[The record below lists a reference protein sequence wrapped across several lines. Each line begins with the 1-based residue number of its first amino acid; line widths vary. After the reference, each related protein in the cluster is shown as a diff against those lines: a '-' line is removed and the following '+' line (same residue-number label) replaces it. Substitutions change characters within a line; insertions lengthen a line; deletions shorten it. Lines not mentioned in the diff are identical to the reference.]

1 MNNLL
6 LFTGHIQKIC
16 FPEKSTY
23 RIPASII
30 STITA
35 ITAPQ
40 FTTVQKALLLL
51 AALFIADFI
60 TGIAASC
67 IEFKSNTHQTEGAI
81 KQYAIQSSKLRIS
94 VVKFCAYGM
103 AILISAGI
111 EWAFIAKEFSLHKA
125 LNQMSLTTIVVAFC
139 CIIEAYSI
147 VFENIKRIGF
157 DIILQVKNI
166 AAKGWDLYT
175 TLKNDPK

>member
-1 MNNLL
+1 M
-6 LFTGHIQKIC
+6 T
-16 FPEKSTY
+16 EKFIKT
-23 RIPASII
+23 PAVAASIF
-30 STITA
+30 A
-35 ITAPQ
+35 IASHP

-51 AALFIADFI
+51 AGLFVADFI

-67 IEFKSNTHQTEGAI
+67 IEFKNNPPKTNSTV

-94 VVKFCAYGM
+94 IVKFCAYGM

-111 EWAFIAKEFSLHKA
+111 EWAFIAEEFSPHEA

-139 CIIEAYSI
+139 CIIETYSI
-147 VFENIKRIGF
+147 VFENIKRMGF